1 MIEIGKDAK
10 QGVRKR
16 QRRLHEIVALTVLG
30 FFGVIFVYVI
40 VESMADIRRVGLLMQ
55 TQQLQLAELQ
65 AVEDKRT
72 QAIKQA
78 ENNQRAVFDL
88 LANCRVATDV
98 PTLTGG
104 QLFCQHRRDRG
115 FALWVPEGKHRLQIS
130 AKVSFKASQDQAD
143 QSLESDSDSDS
154 GSGEA
159 EPVETEYAW
168 TVPLLGGKGYLFELE
183 SNGKVSQV
191 AWRLTG
197 NHADFVSQREVVP
210 VDDVRV
216 DGWGYSDGNRV
227 AFPNQCEPYQSI
239 AGIQA
244 AAGRPTPVNIY
255 NVMIYG
261 VQQGRRITI
270 ELTAGVVSDGPATID
285 PSGAAR
291 LISLGHPEL
300 LAPYTGDGKFELVP
314 N

>member
-1 MIEIGKDAK
+1 MIELGKDPK

-30 FFGVIFVYVI
+30 FFGVILVYVI
-40 VESMADIRRVGLLMQ
+40 VESMIDIRRVGLLMQ
-55 TQQLQLAELQ
+55 TQQLRLAELQ

-88 LANCRVATDV
+88 LANCRVATDI

-104 QLFCQHRRDRG
+104 QLFCQHRGDRG
-115 FALWVPEGKHRLQIS
+115 FVLWAPEGKHRLQIS
-130 AKVSFKASQDQAD
+130 AKVSFKASQDQPD
-143 QSLESDSDSDS
+143 QSVGSDG

-159 EPVETEYAW
+159 EPVKTEYAW

-183 SNGKVSQV
+183 SNGKVRPV

-210 VDDVRV
+210 VEDVGA
-216 DGWGYSDGNRV
+216 DGWSYSGGNRV

-244 AAGRPTPVNIY
+244 AAGQPTPVNVY
-255 NVMIYG
+255 NLTIHG
-261 VQQGRRITI
+261 GQPGRKITI
-270 ELTAGVVSDGPATID
+270 ELTAGVVSDGPATVD
-285 PSGAAR
+285 PGEAAR